1 MSVPPLPQYFFMRDA
16 QAQGQT
22 YLYLYFLRFIVYS
35 EKYFPV
41 FECSLSIS
49 ADYFCNNKELTVKWI

>member
-1 MSVPPLPQYFFMRDA
+1 MRDA